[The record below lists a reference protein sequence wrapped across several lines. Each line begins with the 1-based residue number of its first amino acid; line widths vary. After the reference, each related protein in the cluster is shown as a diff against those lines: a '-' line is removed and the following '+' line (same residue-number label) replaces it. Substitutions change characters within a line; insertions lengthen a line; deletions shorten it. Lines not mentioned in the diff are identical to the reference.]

1 MAKNQDNMFGSFGSS
16 LNERVHEQAHTE
28 AVVTGQKPHPG
39 TVGRPRKRVNAVTMS
54 ISISEADKLLVKRY
68 AFDHALTVS
77 DLIHT
82 WINQHCVEG

>member
-39 TVGRPRKRVNAVTMS
+39 TVGRPRKRVNAMTMIRCYGIGRLAS
-54 ISISEADKLLVKRY
+54 IAQ
-68 AFDHALTVS
+68 
-77 DLIHT
+77 DL
-82 WINQHCVEG
+82 